1 MGCEG
6 EALGLMLAEEPL
18 PAEGTDVGVIFLLAL
33 KAGEA
38 ARAVCGN
45 GCAALQVGE
54 PIVAVEYIPCLD
66 SFEAVGMFIWL
77 RISLLRVK
85 KK

>member
-1 MGCEG
+1 MGGEG
-6 EALGLMLAEEPL
+6 EALGLMLVEEPL
-18 PAEGTDVGVIFLLAL
+18 PAEGTDEGVIFLLAL

-45 GCAALQVGE
+45 DGATLQVGE
-54 PIVAVEYIPCLD
+54 PVVAVENIPCLD
-66 SFEAVGMFIWL
+66 SFGAVGMSIGL

-85 KK
+85 KM

>member
-18 PAEGTDVGVIFLLAL
+18 PAEGTDVGVIFPLAL

-38 ARAVCGN
+38 AGTACGN

-54 PIVAVEYIPCLD
+54 PVVAVENIPCLD
-66 SFEAVGMFIWL
+66 SFGAVGMSIGL

-85 KK
+85 KM